1 MSEQTLGG
9 RIIDRIMSGEYEH
22 PDVEEKLYAD
32 NEATVLDVVTTVEE
46 STVPDGHEGMIVSIA
61 VSSEDA
67 VIMYLNRDGKQYYEN
82 GLNLGGLSYVP
93 ETGTDQYG
101 VGDEV
106 FLGIRIKEKG
116 KWQLQFKST
125 AGTPDISWRLRVR
138 HFKIKKGS

>member
-9 RIIDRIMSGEYEH
+9 RIIDRIMSGDYKD
-22 PDVEEKLYAD
+22 PDVEEQLYAD

-46 STVPDGHEGMIVSIA
+46 GTVPSGYEGMIVSIA

-67 VIMYLNRDGKQYYEN
+67 VVMYLSRDDKQYYDN
-82 GLNLGGLSYVP
+82 GLNCGGLSHVP

-106 FLGIRIKEKG
+106 FLGIRLKEKG
-116 KWQLQFKST
+116 KWKLQFKST
-125 AGTPDISWRLRVR
+125 AGTPTIGWRLRVR
-138 HFKIKKGS
+138 HFKKGS